1 MSFKSTINFFIKLQP
16 SGKEI
21 IKNATRFATI
31 FKGFWGFPRHITL
44 QSKVQCVR
52 LNKKVHTNTREEFL
66 TIYDRKR
73 GNLS

>member
-31 FKGFWGFPRHITL
+31 FKGFWGFPDTQL
-44 QSKVQCVR
+44 YKVKSSV
-52 LNKKVHTNTREEFL
+52 LDLKKKVHTNTIGKFQV
-66 TIYDRKR
+66 IYDRKR